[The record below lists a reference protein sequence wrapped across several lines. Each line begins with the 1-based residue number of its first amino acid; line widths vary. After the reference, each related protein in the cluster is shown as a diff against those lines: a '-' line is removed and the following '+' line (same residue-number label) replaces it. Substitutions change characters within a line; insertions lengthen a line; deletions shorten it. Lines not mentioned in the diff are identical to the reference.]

1 MTRLTTLFLCLAFG
15 FSVSA
20 TAATPGGKA
29 NGGLY
34 MFGVTTDFNDSTVCF
49 TSVMRVDGAAI
60 DKKTKF
66 LPGCSLY
73 GNQLKEYLEAKVGGT
88 KTPIVFYEEKRGKL
102 EQTYVRI
109 RRRLKASGW
118 KVSELSAGDFA
129 FASLTE
135 AEAPAP
141 ANAAPAPGIPEEK

>member
-15 FSVSA
+15 LAVSA
-20 TAATPGGKA
+20 KAAAPGGKA

-34 MFGVTTDFNDSTVCF
+34 MFGLTTDFNDSTVCF
-49 TSVMRVDGAAI
+49 TSVMRVDGAVI
-60 DKKTKF
+60 DKKTRF

-73 GNQLKEYLEAKVGGT
+73 GNQLKEYVEAKEGGT

-118 KVSELSAGDFA
+118 KVSELGSGDFA
-129 FASLTE
+129 FGSL
-135 AEAPAP
+135 AQNDAPAP
-141 ANAAPAPGIPEEK
+141 EGAAPAPVNAGEQ